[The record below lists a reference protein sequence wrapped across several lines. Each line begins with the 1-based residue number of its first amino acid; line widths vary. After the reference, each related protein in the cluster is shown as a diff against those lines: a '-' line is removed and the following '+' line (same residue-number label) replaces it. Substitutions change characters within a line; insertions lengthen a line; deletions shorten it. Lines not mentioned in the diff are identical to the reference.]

1 MWESRVSWWSRD
13 FTYVPGFRF
22 AEPQVTGRDR
32 SASTPVGGASGAAPP
47 PPPVSAPAPRAA
59 MEMARQAEPGPSGQR
74 VASSNADVTGAPAG
88 REEAGG
94 AAPRIAIKAW
104 NPDTPYLRSLR
115 AAPGN
120 AYRRYLAERDT
131 YGTSPA
137 FYLDCA
143 DYLIEQGQRDLGIRA
158 LTSVA
163 ELKLEDARLLRV
175 LAHRLA
181 QVDELDTAIELFDRV
196 LRLRPEEPQSYRD
209 LALALDRRAG
219 AAGAGSGTT
228 PSSVPAPPAAA
239 RGGLAS
245 ASTDDYTRA
254 LALFGEIVNREWDN
268 RFPEI
273 EVIALIEANRIQ
285 SLLERSG
292 SARPWPLDER
302 LRRLLDFDVR
312 VVLTWDTDMTDMD
325 LWVIEPS
332 GEKCFFSHALT
343 TIGGHISKDFTG
355 GYGPEEYALRRA
367 MGGEYQIKANF
378 YGSRAQQVTG
388 PTTVQATVVTDYGR
402 PTEQRRALTI
412 RLTSARDV
420 VDIGAVAVG
429 GGSTSKGVK

>member
-1 MWESRVSWWSRD
+1 M
-13 FTYVPGFRF
+13 
-22 AEPQVTGRDR
+22 
-32 SASTPVGGASGAAPP
+32 
-47 PPPVSAPAPRAA
+47 
-59 MEMARQAEPGPSGQR
+59 
-74 VASSNADVTGAPAG
+74 
-88 REEAGG
+88 
-94 AAPRIAIKAW
+94 
-104 NPDTPYLRSLR
+104 
-115 AAPGN
+115 
-120 AYRRYLAERDT
+120 
-131 YGTSPA
+131 
-137 FYLDCA
+137 
-143 DYLIEQGQRDLGIRA
+143 

-181 QVDELDTAIELFDRV
+181 QVDELDMAIELFDRV
-196 LRLRPEEPQSYRD
+196 RRLRPEEPQSYRD

-219 AAGAGSGTT
+219 AGGLGPST
-228 PSSVPAPPAAA
+228 PPSIVPTSALAA
-239 RGGLAS
+239 RGALTS

-254 LALFGEIVNREWDN
+254 LALFSEIVNREWDA

-285 SLLERSG
+285 SILERNG
-292 SARPWPLDER
+292 ATRPWPLDER

-312 VVLTWDTDMTDMD
+312 VVLTWDTDQTDMD

-332 GEKCFFSHALT
+332 GEKCFYEHAST

-355 GYGPEEYALRRA
+355 GYGPEEYTVRRA

-412 RLTSARDV
+412 RLTTARDV
-420 VDIGAVAVG
+420 VEIGAVAVA

>member
-1 MWESRVSWWSRD
+1 MPNSRATHRDQGLESRH
-13 FTYVPGFRF
+13 
-22 AEPQVTGRDR
+22 A
-32 SASTPVGGASGAAPP
+32 
-47 PPPVSAPAPRAA
+47 VSAIAA
-59 MEMARQAEPGPSGQR
+59 C
-74 VASSNADVTGAPAG
+74 G
-88 REEAGG
+88 RG
-94 AAPRIAIKAW
+94 
-104 NPDTPYLRSLR
+104 D
-115 AAPGN
+115 

-143 DYLIEQGQRDLGIRA
+143 DYLIEHGQRDLGIRV

-181 QVDELDTAIELFDRV
+181 QVEELDMAIELFDRV
-196 LRLRPEEPQSYRD
+196 RRLRPEEPQSYRD

-219 AAGAGSGTT
+219 ARGALT
-228 PSSVPAPPAAA
+228 
-239 RGGLAS
+239 S

-254 LALFGEIVNREWDN
+254 LALFGEIVNREWDA

-285 SLLERSG
+285 SILERNG
-292 SARPWPLDER
+292 STRPWPLDER

-312 VVLTWDTDMTDMD
+312 VVLTWDTDQTDMD
-325 LWVIEPS
+325 LWVVEPS
-332 GEKCFFSHALT
+332 GETCFYSHAST
-343 TIGGHISKDFTG
+343 TIGGQISKDFTG
-355 GYGPEEYALRRA
+355 GYGPEEYTVRRA

-412 RLTSARDV
+412 RLTTARDV
-420 VDIGAVAVG
+420 VEIGAVAVAA
-429 GGSTSKGVK
+429 GSTSKSVK